1 MARFVRVTERALT
14 GKSSGW
20 DFWFY
25 FWELVEGVLQCPFL
39 FLVVCLLR
47 GTCLCV
53 YICRDVFK

>member
-25 FWELVEGVLQCPFL
+25 FWELVEGVLVSIFVL
-39 FLVVCLLR
+39 GCLLVE
-47 GTCLCV
+47 GNVSMCIYMPGC
-53 YICRDVFK
+53 I

>member
-39 FLVVCLLR
+39 FLVVC
-47 GTCLCV
+47 
-53 YICRDVFK
+53 